1 MLNTTRIATN
11 GASNR
16 ASNGGWRRLLAALA
30 LAVAACWLQGSDVS
44 AHAAYQSSSPSFGE
58 VLTQSPSEISVRFT
72 QELFRRA
79 GANSLTLQQVRGDVV
94 DEWDL
99 PEPEIGNEDRHVMRL
114 IVDVELSPGRYVV
127 SWTNLSAEDGDSDS
141 GSYPFYISRQPEDD
155 EIELDRLIAAEL
167 LIAYPGDDVKQ
178 AEPEVAD
185 PSASPTVVR
194 TLSSNDVSLGVGP
207 VIWLMVGLVAALM
220 LGVTLVLRWSRWR
233 RAGQRRAE

>member
-1 MLNTTRIATN
+1 MINTTRIA
-11 GASNR
+11 S
-16 ASNGGWRRLLAALA
+16 SGGWRRLLAALA
-30 LAVAACWLQGSDVS
+30 LVVAACWLQVSDVS
-44 AHAAYQSSSPSFGE
+44 AHAAYESSSPSFGE

-94 DEWDL
+94 DEWNL
-99 PEPEIGNEDRHVMRL
+99 SEAEIGNADRHVMRL
-114 IVDVELSPGRYVV
+114 TVDLELRPGRYVV

-141 GSYPFYISRQPEDD
+141 GSYPFYVSRQPDDD

-167 LIAYPGDDVKQ
+167 LISYPGDDVEQ
-178 AEPEVAD
+178 AEPEVAN

-194 TLSSNDVSLGVGP
+194 TQSSNDVSLGVGP
-207 VIWLMVGLVAALM
+207 VIWLIVGLVAALM
-220 LGVTLVLRWSRWR
+220 LGATLVLRWTRWR